1 MNFQYP
7 LETLARRR
15 ATASQLDFAREARRV
30 FDDNDDV
37 LFEAHDHGLAILAA
51 HEAALDRP
59 VQVLKQMY
67 GGDIDVRQPKVRYL
81 PGEPLHE
88 PIMHVRISMRRD
100 FGGAVVGE
108 LQRRGARIVE
118 QCLRG
123 KILIVSAEAP
133 LAVLLGL
140 PARLDVMTGGSAAH
154 AIRLLRYA
162 PLPPEL
168 DPVAGPIGRPNLDK
182 SSPIV

>member
-7 LETLARRR
+7 LETIARRR

-30 FDDNDDV
+30 FDDDDDT
-37 LFEAHDHGLAILAA
+37 LFEAHDHGLAIFAA
-51 HEAALDRP
+51 NEDALERP
-59 VQVLKQMY
+59 VQVLRQLY
-67 GGDIDVRQPKVRYL
+67 GDQVEVRRPKVRYL

-88 PIMHVRISMRRD
+88 PIMHVRVSVRRD
-100 FGGAVVGE
+100 FADAVVRE
-108 LQRRGARIVE
+108 LRKRGARIVE
-118 QCLRG
+118 QCARDRLV
-123 KILIVSAEAP
+123 IVRAEAP

-140 PARLDVMTGGSAAH
+140 PALLEVMTDGTAAH

-168 DPVAGPIGRPNLDK
+168 DPIAA
-182 SSPIV
+182 